1 MIKQFELTKV
11 KPIGK
16 LLKIAACC
24 STTMKMVNDTDNYV
38 TFLEQQ
44 NEHQQVSTVNHVMQ
58 ELRDTDA
65 LKEKLRNIFDCN
77 TVIVSTTSK
86 EN

>member
-1 MIKQFELTKV
+1 
-11 KPIGK
+11 
-16 LLKIAACC
+16 
-24 STTMKMVNDTDNYV
+24 MKMVNDTDNYV

-77 TVIVSTTSK
+77 TVTVSTTSK

>member
-1 MIKQFELTKV
+1 
-11 KPIGK
+11 
-16 LLKIAACC
+16 
-24 STTMKMVNDTDNYV
+24 MKMVNDTDNYV